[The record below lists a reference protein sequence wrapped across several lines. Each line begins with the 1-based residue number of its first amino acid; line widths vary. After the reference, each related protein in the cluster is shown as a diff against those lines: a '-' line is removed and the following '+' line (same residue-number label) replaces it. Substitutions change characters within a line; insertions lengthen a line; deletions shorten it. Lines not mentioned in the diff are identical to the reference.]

1 MAALVQPPLPDG
13 VSSCVFSCASCA
25 FSCALHGRGH
35 PPDSIPA
42 LPLRKE
48 SLSTVYDKSG
58 AGRALKNPVPRRG
71 STLPAVHAVTITT
84 APPFSFP
91 PVAKYPGGSEEQK
104 GDSFLRTPNLLYPP
118 ALTGFRGFHSPR
130 GAPAPP
136 QLTHGVLQ
144 GKGAGNC
151 RDTC

>member
-1 MAALVQPPLPDG
+1 MAQPPLPDG
-13 VSSCVFSCASCA
+13 VSSCVFSCASYA

-48 SLSTVYDKSG
+48 SLSTVYDKSRTG
-58 AGRALKNPVPRRG
+58 GALKNPIPPKG
-71 STLPAVHAVTITT
+71 PTLPAGHTVTITT
-84 APPFSFP
+84 DPPFSFP
-91 PVAKYPGGSEEQK
+91 PVAKYPEGSEEQN
-104 GDSFLRTPNLLYPP
+104 GIPFLRTPNLFYRP

-130 GAPAPP
+130 GAPPPP

-144 GKGAGNC
+144 EKGAGNG